1 MPVIP
6 VATVY
11 DGPFLS
17 YSCKV
22 SVKEGATSLLSG
34 QVPVKLKERNVQ
46 EDMVMNIDGFSIAAI
61 VIIVVG
67 TVWAF
72 YEENIRK

>member
-22 SVKEGATSLLSG
+22 SVLPE
-34 QVPVKLKERNVQ
+34 QVPVKLKERDVQ

-67 TVWAF
+67 TIWAF